1 MKRRTYREIESELT
15 RLSRSESLLS
25 IALNLVMNKPKPDAQ
40 ERFRIDGSG
49 RYVLRLYG
57 AHRACGG
64 IVVETFYCSGQSPHS
79 AAYYLEDMAQRA
91 RDGMEPLSM
100 AQAIARLVSV
110 RNQLTDNGVTNARHG
125 TEGRENTR
133 GVHAGMAPPAPP

>member
-15 RLSRSESLLS
+15 RLSRSESLLF
-25 IALNLVMNKPKPDAQ
+25 IALNLVLNGKPDAK
-40 ERFRIDGSG
+40 ERFSIDHSG

-64 IVVETFYCSGQSPHS
+64 IVVETFYCKGQSPHS

-91 RDGMEPLSM
+91 RDRMEPLAM
-100 AQAIARLVSV
+100 ARAIERLVIKS
-110 RNQLTDNGVTNARHG
+110 QHDC
-125 TEGRENTR
+125 REPTWQQE
-133 GVHAGMAPPAPP
+133 APRCG